1 MDTVNCV
8 DQTPL
13 HSACAHGN
21 VDMVELLLGHQ
32 AEIEHR
38 DKDGMTPL
46 LTAVK
51 HGHVTVLKKLLHHG
65 ASVTVIDKED
75 RSPLYLAAEY
85 NQLKCLKTLVKTN
98 SIDWLM
104 RRNDR
109 WDNTAIHIASS
120 SGNLD
125 IVIALIE
132 AGAQIDNKN
141 EDEQTPVHLA
151 AKHGQLKVLKYIL
164 GHDRYSV
171 NDEDFES
178 QTALHLASSGGH
190 HDIVQELIRAGADIH
205 ARNSYLWSPLACAAA
220 QGWVKCTSHL
230 IKVNKLIMK
239 YPYNDFSYTKVG
251 ASLETQDRNKN
262 TPLHLAAKHG
272 HDGVVQ
278 LLIDHGAD
286 LTAVNLNDNNPIS
299 EAISRGNQDVILRIL
314 QSERWREAIRHRHI
328 TTQSVK
334 DTPVK
339 QLIKRFPDLAKIVF
353 DRSITSNLNSNN
365 NSKTKNIKTVSP
377 DSPDLKV

>member
-1 MDTVNCV
+1 MVLLLKSVEDKLGESGLQQMLEMEDVERSTALMISVESGSGDSAKVLIEAGARVNIVNDNNLSPLHLAATHGVADIAKILLDHEAEVDTVNSA

-13 HSACAHGN
+13 HAACGHGN
-21 VDMVELLLGHQ
+21 VDMVDLLLEHE

-51 HGHVTVLKKLLHHG
+51 FGHVTVLKKLLHHG
-65 ASVTVIDKED
+65 ALVTVIDKDD
-75 RSPLYLAAEY
+75 RSPLYLAAER
-85 NQLKCLKTLVKTN
+85 NHMKCLRTLVKTS

-109 WDNTAIHIASS
+109 WDNTAIHVASS
-120 SGNLD
+120 GGNLD
-125 IVIALIE
+125 IVMALIE

-151 AKHGQLKVLKYIL
+151 AKHGRLKVLKYIL

-190 HDIVQELIRAGADIH
+190 DDIVQELIRAGADIH

-220 QGWVKCTSHL
+220 QGWVKC
-230 IKVNKLIMK
+230 
-239 YPYNDFSYTKVG
+239 
-251 ASLETQDRNKN
+251 
-262 TPLHLAAKHG
+262 AKH
-272 HDGVVQ
+272 
-278 LLIDHGAD
+278 L
-286 LTAVNLNDNNPIS
+286 
-299 EAISRGNQDVILRIL
+299 
-314 QSERWREAIRHRHI
+314 
-328 TTQSVK
+328 
-334 DTPVK
+334 
-339 QLIKRFPDLAKIVF
+339 
-353 DRSITSNLNSNN
+353 
-365 NSKTKNIKTVSP
+365 
-377 DSPDLKV
+377 LKVKLGK